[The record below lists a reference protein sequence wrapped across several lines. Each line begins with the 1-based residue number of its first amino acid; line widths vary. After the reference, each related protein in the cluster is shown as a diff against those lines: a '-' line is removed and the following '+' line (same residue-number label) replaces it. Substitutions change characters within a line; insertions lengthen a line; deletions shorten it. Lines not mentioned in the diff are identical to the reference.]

1 MFNNTIMQL
10 PDEVLPGLDFITV
23 DPSALAGF
31 SITQVEYG
39 IGPDGVALLLGHYS
53 DSETQ
58 EYVFQ
63 IYTDNLDDS
72 SGVVYQRAELGG
84 DNPA

>member
-1 MFNNTIMQL
+1 MFNNTTIL
-10 PDEVLPGLDFITV
+10 PDEVLSMLNFTAV

-31 SITQVEYG
+31 FITRVEYG

-53 DSETQ
+53 NSETQ

-63 IYTDNLDDS
+63 IYMDNLDNS

-84 DNPA
+84 DNPT